1 MQSFPVI
8 TYPFEWEPPKYHLG
22 MTLFFRDELHV
33 CIGIEYQTTEG
44 LEGWW
49 YHYREGEGSVGCHE
63 SDVYPVSRPLA
74 RQRELVC

>member
-8 TYPFEWEPPKYHLG
+8 TYPFSWEPPKYHLG
-22 MTLFFRDELHV
+22 MELYFRDELHI
-33 CIGIEYQTTEG
+33 CIGMDYQTTQG

-63 SDVYPVSRPLA
+63 SEVWAVPNICI
-74 RQRELVC
+74 RQLVTH